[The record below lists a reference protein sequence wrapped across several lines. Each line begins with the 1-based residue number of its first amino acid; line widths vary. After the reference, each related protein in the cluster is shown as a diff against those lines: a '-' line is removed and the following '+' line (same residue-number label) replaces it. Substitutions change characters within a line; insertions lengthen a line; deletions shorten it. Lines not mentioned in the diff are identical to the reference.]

1 MKSILILKKIFEK
14 VKSKIK
20 LNIIKYNKIVRNKLN
35 ISKEYFERFKR
46 LKEFNIKF
54 NKNIEDIDIEELN
67 LSQKYIKKEELQYL
81 VAIQFKEL
89 KVLNLNW
96 NNLS

>member
-1 MKSILILKKIFEK
+1 M
-14 VKSKIK
+14 
-20 LNIIKYNKIVRNKLN
+20 NIIKYNKIVRNKLN

-46 LKEFNIKF
+46 LKEFNIKY

-67 LSQKYIKKEELQYL
+67 LSQKYIRKEELQYL